1 MGRTN
6 QQRRRAK
13 AQQRRAHRNATE
25 PRRATAGNDAAG
37 GHATNSSAP
46 GEASAM
52 LEERSEAQQRVV
64 DLLHALTSGHPR
76 EIEDALIALAEC
88 SADES
93 GQRHVAVVFS
103 DMLHQRLTWSWQHG
117 WQPAD
122 LFRLAARKLESA
134 EVRVLEDAV
143 FTDLSRYAELT
154 VEARWFAHLREAEAQ
169 RWWERDTDALRARG
183 RSAAAGFS
191 GVCEQ
196 AAKVLLLLAELP
208 PLPMLGPPPGKAKR
222 QEASAVPAA
231 GVEERILT
239 RVRLLLAKAESTTFE
254 AEAETFTEGAQKLM
268 AKHSIDVAMLEAHD
282 GRAHSPAS
290 RRIGVDR
297 PYENA
302 KALLLTVVA
311 EANRCRPVWSQEF
324 GFMTV
329 LGFEADLEATETL
342 FTSLLVQS
350 TQALQREGSRRD
362 GIGGSRTR
370 AFRSSFLTSYASRI
384 GERLLE
390 VTDAETQAAAET
402 QATAEEQ
409 GDGQT
414 GPAKTGELVRV
425 LADRSEAVDAAK
437 AEMFPNVR
445 SRRATAPRDHEG
457 WMSGRSAA
465 DRASIGAGRSHVGDG
480 RKV

>member
-13 AQQRRAHRNATE
+13 AQQRRAHRNANE
-25 PRRATAGNDAAG
+25 PRSSPPGGNAADG
-37 GHATNSSAP
+37 AAP
-46 GEASAM
+46 GEASAF
-52 LEERSEAQQRVV
+52 LKDRAEAQQRVI

-76 EIEDALIALAEC
+76 EIDDALISLGEC

-93 GQRHVAVVFS
+93 GQLYVAVVVNV
-103 DMLHQRLTWSWQHG
+103 MLQQRLTMAWERG

-122 LFRLAARKLESA
+122 LFRFASRKLESA

-143 FTDLSRYAELT
+143 VTDIARYAELT
-154 VEARWFAHLREAEAQ
+154 VEARWFAHLQEAEAQ
-169 RWWERDTDALRARG
+169 QWWERDTDALRARG
-183 RSAAAGFS
+183 RTAPAGFN

-196 AAKVLLLLAELP
+196 AAKVLLLLADLP
-208 PLPMLGPPPGKAKR
+208 RLPMIGPPPGKAKR
-222 QEASAVPAA
+222 KEPVPVA
-231 GVEERILT
+231 GAGAQVEERILT

-282 GRAHSPAS
+282 GRAHAPAS

-311 EANRCRPVWSQEF
+311 EANRCRPVWSQEL

-362 GIGGSRTR
+362 GFGGSRTR

-384 GERLLE
+384 GERLSE
-390 VTDAETQAAAET
+390 VTDAETQAAAD
-402 QATAEEQ
+402 EQ
-409 GDGQT
+409 GDSQA
-414 GPAKTGELVRV
+414 GPEKTGELVRV
-425 LADRSEAVDAAK
+425 LADRSEAVDAAT
-437 AEMFPNVR
+437 AEMFPHVR
-445 SRRATAPRDHEG
+445 SRRASVPRDHEG

-465 DRASIGAGRSHVGDG
+465 DRAAIGSNPERLRDSQ
-480 RKV
+480 

>member
-1 MGRTN
+1 
-6 QQRRRAK
+6 
-13 AQQRRAHRNATE
+13 
-25 PRRATAGNDAAG
+25 
-37 GHATNSSAP
+37 
-46 GEASAM
+46 M
-52 LEERSEAQQRVV
+52 LEQRSEAQQRVV

-76 EIEDALIALAEC
+76 EIDDALIALGRC

-93 GQRHVAVVFS
+93 GQRHVSVVLS
-103 DMLHQRLTWSWQHG
+103 GMLHQRLTWAWQHG

-122 LFRLAARKLESA
+122 LFRFAARKVEAA

-143 FTDLSRYAELT
+143 VTDLARYAELA

-196 AAKVLLLLAELP
+196 TAKVLLLLAELP
-208 PLPMLGPPPGKAKR
+208 PLPMIGPPPGKAKR
-222 QEASAVPAA
+222 QEASPVARAEA
-231 GVEERILT
+231 QVEERILT

-282 GRAHSPAS
+282 GRPHAPAS
-290 RRIGVDR
+290 RRIGIDR

-402 QATAEEQ
+402 QATAGERSEQ
-409 GDGQT
+409 VEGT
-414 GPAKTGELVRV
+414 TKPGELVRV

-445 SRRATAPRDHEG
+445 SRRASAPRDHEG
-457 WMSGRSAA
+457 WMSGQSAA
-465 DRASIGAGRSHVGDG
+465 DRASIGADRSHVGDG